1 MAAPAAQFF
10 RSQPSRGGRLRLW
23 SVGLTLAASVGLAVA
38 AAHLPAVISSGAN
51 LRDPD
56 QVIYARN
63 IWQESQ
69 TSLVVLALL
78 LPWMGYGLLLRGAP
92 WGRLAVLALAG
103 AGAALGLWMTAHS
116 LGLYAAKPE
125 YVAGVVTRV
134 DGRQITLAARPPRT
148 FYLVVSEAELRAAQ
162 IWDRPG
168 NAVGMWV
175 APNGQAGF
183 IGRPSGGK
191 PILQS

>member
-10 RSQPSRGGRLRLW
+10 RSEPRPGGQLRLW
-23 SVGLTLAASVGLAVA
+23 SVGLTLAGSVGLAVA
-38 AAHLPAVISSGAN
+38 AAHLPAVIPSGAN

-56 QVIYARN
+56 QVMYARN

-69 TSLVVLALL
+69 TSLLVLALFI
-78 LPWMGYGLLLRGAP
+78 PWVGYGLLLRGAP
-92 WGRLAVLALAG
+92 WGRLGVLLLAG
-103 AGAALGLWMTAHS
+103 VGVGLGVWMTIHS
-116 LGLYAAKPE
+116 VSLYTASPQ
-125 YVAGVVTRV
+125 YVMGVVTRV
-134 DGRQITLAARPPRT
+134 DGRQITLAARPPQT

-162 IWDRPG
+162 SWVRPG

>member
-10 RSQPSRGGRLRLW
+10 RSQPSRGGQLRLW
-23 SVGLTLAASVGLAVA
+23 SVGLTLAGSVGLAVA
-38 AAHLPAVISSGAN
+38 AAHLPAVIPSGAN

-69 TSLVVLALL
+69 TSLVVLALFI
-78 LPWMGYGLLLRGAP
+78 PWLGYGLLLRGAR
-92 WGRLAVLALAG
+92 WGRAALLVLAAG
-103 AGAALGLWMTAHS
+103 GLGLGLWMTVHNVA
-116 LGLYAAKPE
+116 LYTAQPQ
-125 YVAGVVTRV
+125 YVMGVVTRV

-162 IWDRPG
+162 TWVRPG

-191 PILQS
+191 PLLQS

>member
-1 MAAPAAQFF
+1 
-10 RSQPSRGGRLRLW
+10 LY
-23 SVGLTLAASVGLAVA
+23 TAS
-38 AAHLPAVISSGAN
+38 P
-51 LRDPD
+51 
-56 QVIYARN
+56 Q
-63 IWQESQ
+63 
-69 TSLVVLALL
+69 
-78 LPWMGYGLLLRGAP
+78 
-92 WGRLAVLALAG
+92 
-103 AGAALGLWMTAHS
+103 
-116 LGLYAAKPE
+116 
-125 YVAGVVTRV
+125 YVMGVVTRV

-162 IWDRPG
+162 SWVRPG